1 MAGGSD
7 ERGVPRAP
15 TGTRDLLWPESWR
28 FEEAVARFRGLAEPA
43 GYGLVQ
49 SPVFE
54 YASVFRRGI
63 GEDNDVVGKEMYEFR
78 DRDGQM
84 LALRPE
90 GTASVVRAYVQHR
103 PGLPW
108 KAWYAAPLLRHERP
122 QAARYRQHHQL
133 GVEALGVADADL
145 DVEVI
150 WLADAYLT
158 SLGLTDYSLRIG
170 SMGDAVCRPAYLAGL
185 QAYLEA
191 RHHELCEDHRDRF
204 RANPMRVFD
213 CKRPE
218 CRAVT
223 AGAPKLVDHLCEE
236 CAAHFARVKEGLG
249 ALGIDYEIDA
259 RLVRGFDYYTRT
271 TFEFASG
278 AIEAAQNALC
288 GGGRYDGLVEMLGG
302 PSTPGV
308 GFGMG
313 IERVLVACDAEG
325 VFPARPPAP
334 DAFVVDVAGGACARE
349 LTARLRQA
357 GLGADRAFDSRS
369 MKAQMKLADRSGAA
383 VALIVGPA
391 EATAGTVLVRPL
403 RAGGDGDQRPVP
415 AVSVVEAVRG
425 VLADTTAGAVTAGE
439 GAAGGGAAGRGAAG
453 EGAAGEAAT
462 CQEVGG

>member
-1 MAGGSD
+1 VAGASD
-7 ERGVPRAP
+7 DRVAPRAP
-15 TGTRDLLWPESWR
+15 TGTRDVLWPESWR
-28 FEEAVARFRGLAEPA
+28 FETTVARFRRLVEAA
-43 GYGLVQ
+43 GYGLAQ

-63 GEDNDVVGKEMYEFR
+63 GEQSDVVGKEMYEFE

-103 PGLPW
+103 PVLPW
-108 KAWYAAPLLRHERP
+108 KAWYMAPLLRHERP

-133 GVEALGVADADL
+133 GIEALGVADADL

-150 WLADAYLT
+150 WVAHAFMRD
-158 SLGLTDYSLRIG
+158 LGLTDYSLRIG
-170 SMGDAVCRPAYLAGL
+170 SMGDGTCRPP
-185 QAYLEA
+185 YLELLTVYLDA
-191 RHHELCEDHRDRF
+191 HRNELCDEHRERF

-218 CRAVT
+218 CVAVT
-223 AGAPKLVDHLCEE
+223 AGAPKLVDHLCDE
-236 CAAHFARVKEGLG
+236 CAAHFKRVQDGLSS
-249 ALGIDYEIDA
+249 LDIPFDIDP

-302 PSTPGV
+302 DPTPGV

-325 VFPARPPAP
+325 VFPVDPPP
-334 DAFVVDVAGGACARE
+334 LDAFVVDVTGGDAGRAI
-349 LTARLRQA
+349 TTRLREA
-357 GLGADRAFDSRS
+357 GLAADRAFDGRS
-369 MKAQMKLADRSGAA
+369 MKAQMKLADRSGAVVA
-383 VALIVGPA
+383 VIVGPA
-391 EATAGTVLVRPL
+391 EAAAGDVLVRPL
-403 RAGGDGDQRPVP
+403 RAEGDQEPVR
-415 AVSVVEAVRG
+415 ADDVVDAVR
-425 VLADTTAGAVTAGE
+425 
-439 GAAGGGAAGRGAAG
+439 R
-453 EGAAGEAAT
+453 AT
-462 CQEVGG
+462 RREDET

>member
-1 MAGGSD
+1 VAGGTD
-7 ERGVPRAP
+7 ERGTSRAP
-15 TGTRDLLWPESWR
+15 TGTRDVLWPESWR
-28 FEEAVARFRGLAEPA
+28 FEEAVARFRALAEAA
-43 GYGLVQ
+43 GYGLIQ

-63 GEDNDVVGKEMYEFR
+63 GEQNDVVGKEMYEFS

-90 GTASVVRAYVQHR
+90 GTASVVRAYVQHH

-108 KAWYAAPLLRHERP
+108 KAWYMAPLLRHERP

-150 WLADAYLT
+150 WVAHAFFT
-158 SLGLTDYSLRIG
+158 TLGLTDYSLRIG
-170 SMGDAVCRPAYLAGL
+170 SMGDPTCRPPYLVELRAF
-185 QAYLEA
+185 LEE
-191 RHHELCEDHRDRF
+191 HHDQLCDDHRERF

-223 AGAPKLVDHLCEE
+223 AAAPKLVDRLCEE
-236 CAAHFARVKEGLG
+236 CAAHFARVQEGLSS
-249 ALGIDYEIDA
+249 LGIDFEIDR

-302 PSTPGV
+302 DPTPGV

-313 IERVLVACDAEG
+313 IERVLVACDAER
-325 VFPARPPAP
+325 VFPVDPPP
-334 DAFVVDVAGGACARE
+334 LDAFVVDVTGGAFARAI
-349 LTARLRQA
+349 TTRLRQA
-357 GLGADRAFDSRS
+357 GLTGDRAFDGRS

-383 VALIVGPA
+383 VALIVGPT
-391 EATAGTVLVRPL
+391 EAAAGTVLVRPL
-403 RAGGDGDQRPVP
+403 RAGGDQRPVP
-415 AVSVVEAVRG
+415 VDAVVDAVRKA
-425 VLADTTAGAVTAGE
+425 VADTGRGE
-439 GAAGGGAAGRGAAG
+439 GGR
-453 EGAAGEAAT
+453 
-462 CQEVGG
+462 

>member
-1 MAGGSD
+1 MGT
-7 ERGVPRAP
+7 PRAP
-15 TGTRDLLWPESWR
+15 TGTRDVLWPESWR
-28 FEEAVARFRGLAEPA
+28 FETAIERFRALVEAA

-63 GEDNDVVGKEMYEFR
+63 GESSDVVGKEMYEFE

-103 PGLPW
+103 PVLPW
-108 KAWYAAPLLRHERP
+108 KAWYAASLLRHERP

-133 GVEALGVADADL
+133 GIEALGVVDADL

-150 WLADAYLT
+150 WVAHAFF
-158 SLGLTDYSLRIG
+158 SELGLTDYALRIG
-170 SMGDAVCRPAYLAGL
+170 SMGDPACRPAYLERL
-185 QAYLEA
+185 TEYLA
-191 RHHELCEDHRDRF
+191 AHRDGLCDEHRERF

-223 AGAPKLVDHLCEE
+223 AGAPSLLDQLCDA
-236 CAAHFARVKEGLG
+236 CAAHFARVREGLQT
-249 ALGIDYEIDA
+249 LGIEFQLDP

-271 TFEFASG
+271 TFEYSSG

-302 PSTPGV
+302 DPTPGV

-325 VFPARPPAP
+325 VFPAAPPP
-334 DAFVVDVAGGACARE
+334 LDAFIVDVAGGEVALA
-349 LTARLRQA
+349 LAGRLRDA
-357 GLGADRAFDSRS
+357 GLRADRAFDGRS
-369 MKAQMKLADRSGAA
+369 MKAQMKLADRSGAL
-383 VALIVGPA
+383 VALIVGPKESA
-391 EATAGTVLVRPL
+391 AGTVLLRPL
-403 RAGGDGDQRPVP
+403 RAEGDQVPVP
-415 AVSVVEAVRG
+415 LDAVVDAVRK
-425 VLADTTAGAVTAGE
+425 E
-439 GAAGGGAAGRGAAG
+439 ISR
-453 EGAAGEAAT
+453 
-462 CQEVGG
+462 